1 MKEQH
6 HHHIQEI
13 VITDDVGKLWY
24 SFLHLEL
31 MHYELHIWII
41 EEKKK
46 THTDIF
52 SDDITLPQL
61 HISLPRI

>member
-46 THTDIF
+46 NPHRYLLWWYYIATAAYKPT
-52 SDDITLPQL
+52 
-61 HISLPRI
+61 